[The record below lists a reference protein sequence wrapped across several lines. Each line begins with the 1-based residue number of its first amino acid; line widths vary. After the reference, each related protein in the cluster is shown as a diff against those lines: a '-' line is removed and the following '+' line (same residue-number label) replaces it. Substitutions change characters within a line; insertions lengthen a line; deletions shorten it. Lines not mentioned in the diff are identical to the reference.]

1 MARNRT
7 TTALAA
13 TALAGLV
20 ALTGCTASSPS
31 GPKTPSAA
39 RTVLTAPTDALTVA
53 DGDAAADALVA
64 SRQLFG
70 EASVVVVA
78 ASDDADAQGA
88 GAAEAEKLGVPMLLG
103 AASRDSE
110 STSSAS
116 PEDGSDDEPAN
127 AVDDEL
133 DRLKAHTVVTYGKV
147 DARQLDVPGGGSHGG
162 SGAGGGDGPGSE
174 SQAGERRIIAGS
186 AESDDEA
193 SGDST
198 ASAAAPS
205 DSGDVPRL
213 ERGEPAGKTLALVT
227 DDPSAL
233 AAAATARAAGV
244 PVHAV
249 PAANANPQASA
260 DAITALAAAPDDA
273 VLALGAP
280 FADQQALDWKVRSAR
295 TGYQLPGG
303 GQILFPGHQF
313 VALYGAIGTGALGVL
328 GEQDAAATVQ
338 RAKDVAAPYESL
350 SDKTVVPLMEIIATV
365 AAGAA
370 GPDGDYSNEIDPE
383 TIRPWIQAAAD
394 AGQYVVLDLQP
405 GRSDFLSQAKRYQSL
420 LELPNVGLALD
431 PEWRLKPDQVPLRQ
445 IGSVS
450 AAEVNEVSAWLAQ
463 LTNEKGLPPKMFV
476 LHQFRLAMIQDRQT
490 LDMSHPELAMLI
502 HADGQGG
509 QPDKQA
515 TWRALHQGAPEGM
528 AWGWKNFYDEDKPML
543 TPDQTMRDVAPLPD
557 LVTYQ

>member
-1 MARNRT
+1 MARSRT

-20 ALTGCTASSPS
+20 ALTGCTATSPA

-53 DGDAAADALVA
+53 DGDAAANALVA

-78 ASDDADAQGA
+78 ASDDADAQGDA
-88 GAAEAEKLGVPMLLG
+88 AAEAEKLGVPLLLG
-103 AASRDSE
+103 ASSRDSG

-116 PEDGSDDEPAN
+116 PEEGSDEQTAN

-133 DRLKAHTVVTYGKV
+133 DRLKAHTVVTYGQV
-147 DARQLDVPGGGSHGG
+147 DAQRLDVPGDGSDGG
-162 SGAGGGDGPGSE
+162 SGA
-174 SQAGERRIIAGS
+174 ERRIIAGP
-186 AESDDEA
+186 AASDDGA
-193 SGDST
+193 SGGST
-198 ASAAAPS
+198 TSAPDPSPAPS
-205 DSGDVPRL
+205 DGAEGGGDVPRL
-213 ERGEPAGKTLALVT
+213 ERGEPAGKTLALAT

-244 PVHAV
+244 PVHTL

-260 DAITALAAAPDDA
+260 DAIAALAAAPDDA

-280 FADQQALDWKVRSAR
+280 FADQPALDWKVRSAR

-338 RAKDVAAPYESL
+338 RAKEVAAPYESL

-383 TIRPWIQAAAD
+383 TIRPWIEAAAD

-420 LELPNVGLALD
+420 LEMPNVGLALD

>member
-53 DGDAAADALVA
+53 DGDAAANALVA

>member
-20 ALTGCTASSPS
+20 ALTGCTASSPT

-53 DGDAAADALVA
+53 DGDAAANALVA

-88 GAAEAEKLGVPMLLG
+88 AAAEAEKLGVPMLLG
-103 AASRDSE
+103 AASRDSG

-116 PEDGSDDEPAN
+116 SEDGSDEEQAN

-133 DRLKAHTVVTYGKV
+133 DRLKAHTVVTYGEV
-147 DARQLDVPGGGSHGG
+147 DAHRLDVPDEGSDGGG
-162 SGAGGGDGPGSE
+162 A
-174 SQAGERRIIAGS
+174 ERRVIAGP
-186 AESDDEA
+186 AASDDGA
-193 SGDST
+193 SGDPT
-198 ASAAAPS
+198 TSAPAPS
-205 DSGDVPRL
+205 DGADDGDDVPRL

-244 PVHAV
+244 PVHAL
-249 PAANANPQASA
+249 PAANANPQASD
-260 DAITALAAAPDDA
+260 DAITALAAAPGDA

-328 GEQDAAATVQ
+328 GEQDATATVQ

-350 SDKTVVPLMEIIATV
+350 SNKTVVPLMEIIATV

>member
-1 MARNRT
+1 MARSRT

-20 ALTGCTASSPS
+20 ALTGCTATSPT

-53 DGDAAADALVA
+53 DGDAAANALVA

-78 ASDDADAQGA
+78 ARDDADAQGA
-88 GAAEAEKLGVPMLLG
+88 AAAEAEKLGVPMLLG
-103 AASRDSE
+103 AASRE
-110 STSSAS
+110 TGSTASAS
-116 PEDGSDDEPAN
+116 PEKGSDEQTAN

-133 DRLKAHTVVTYGKV
+133 DRLKAHTVVTYGQV
-147 DARQLDVPGGGSHGG
+147 DAQRLDVPGDGSDG
-162 SGAGGGDGPGSE
+162 GGGD
-174 SQAGERRIIAGS
+174 ERRIIAGPETS
-186 AESDDEA
+186 EDGA
-193 SGDST
+193 SGGST
-198 ASAAAPS
+198 TSAPAPS
-205 DSGDVPRL
+205 DGAEGGDDVPRL
-213 ERGEPAGKTLALVT
+213 ERGEPAGKTLALAT

-233 AAAATARAAGV
+233 AASATARAAGV
-244 PVHAV
+244 PVHAL
-249 PAANANPQASA
+249 PAADANPQASA
-260 DAITALAAAPDDA
+260 DAITALATAPDDA

-303 GQILFPGHQF
+303 GQMLFPGHQF

-328 GEQDAAATVQ
+328 GEQDAAGTVQ

-405 GRSDFLSQAKRYQSL
+405 GRSDFLTQAKRYQSL

-515 TWRALHQGAPEGM
+515 TWRALHQGAPDGM

-543 TPDQTMRDVAPLPD
+543 TPEQTMRDVAPLPD

>member
-20 ALTGCTASSPS
+20 ALTGCTASSPT

-53 DGDAAADALVA
+53 DGDAAANALVA

-88 GAAEAEKLGVPMLLG
+88 GAAAAEKLGVPMLLG
-103 AASRDSE
+103 AASRDPE

-116 PEDGSDDEPAN
+116 SEEGSDEDGSDEQQAN

-133 DRLKAHTVVTYGKV
+133 DRLKAHTVVTYGEV
-147 DARQLDVPGGGSHGG
+147 NPHQLDVPGEGSDGG
-162 SGAGGGDGPGSE
+162 SGA
-174 SQAGERRIIAGS
+174 ERRIVAGS
-186 AESDDEA
+186 ADSDD
-193 SGDST
+193 
-198 ASAAAPS
+198 
-205 DSGDVPRL
+205 DVPRL
-213 ERGEPAGKTLALVT
+213 ERGEPAGKTLALAT

>member
-1 MARNRT
+1 MARSRT

-20 ALTGCTASSPS
+20 ALTGCTATSPT

-53 DGDAAADALVA
+53 DGDAAANALVA

-88 GAAEAEKLGVPMLLG
+88 AAAEAEKLGVPMLLG
-103 AASRDSE
+103 AASRE
-110 STSSAS
+110 TGSTASAS
-116 PEDGSDDEPAN
+116 PEKGSGDQTAN

-133 DRLKAHTVVTYGKV
+133 DRLKAHTVVTYGQV
-147 DARQLDVPGGGSHGG
+147 DAQRLDVPGVGSDG
-162 SGAGGGDGPGSE
+162 GGGD
-174 SQAGERRIIAGS
+174 ERRIITGP
-186 AESDDEA
+186 ETSDDGA
-193 SGDST
+193 SGGST
-198 ASAAAPS
+198 TSAPAPS
-205 DSGDVPRL
+205 DGAEGGDDVPRL
-213 ERGEPAGKTLALVT
+213 ERGEPAGKTLALAT

-233 AAAATARAAGV
+233 AASATARAAGV
-244 PVHAV
+244 PVHAL
-249 PAANANPQASA
+249 PAADANPQASA

-303 GQILFPGHQF
+303 GQMLFPGHQF

-328 GEQDAAATVQ
+328 GEQDAAGTVQ

-405 GRSDFLSQAKRYQSL
+405 GRSDFLTQAKRYQSL

-543 TPDQTMRDVAPLPD
+543 TPEQTMRDVAPLPD

>member
-1 MARNRT
+1 
-7 TTALAA
+7 
-13 TALAGLV
+13 
-20 ALTGCTASSPS
+20 
-31 GPKTPSAA
+31 
-39 RTVLTAPTDALTVA
+39 
-53 DGDAAADALVA
+53 
-64 SRQLFG
+64 
-70 EASVVVVA
+70 
-78 ASDDADAQGA
+78 
-88 GAAEAEKLGVPMLLG
+88 LLG
-103 AASRDSE
+103 AATRDSG

-133 DRLKAHTVVTYGKV
+133 DRLKAHTVVTYGAV
-147 DARQLDVPGGGSHGG
+147 DARQLDVPGDGDDSGS
-162 SGAGGGDGPGSE
+162 D
-174 SQAGERRIIAGS
+174 QTGERRIIAGS
-186 AESDDEA
+186 ADSD
-193 SGDST
+193 GD
-198 ASAAAPS
+198 A
-205 DSGDVPRL
+205 PRL

-244 PVHAV
+244 PVHAL
-249 PAANANPQASA
+249 PAANANPQASD
-260 DAITALAAAPDDA
+260 DAITALAAAPGDA

-328 GEQDAAATVQ
+328 GEQDATATVQ

-350 SDKTVVPLMEIIATV
+350 SNKTVVPLMEIIATV